1 MTLEEIIS
9 LKLKSLYV
17 EIERLR
23 NNSLKLDEENEK
35 LTMVL
40 LESEEFIHT
49 MSEDWANIGKLDVD
63 KMTDYLIKYGSFAYD
78 KKEVKETFR
87 IINVVYE
94 AIEAGIDTTLTDS
107 QKAFIEGYLGNL
119 IQMIKSLNESISTK
133 DFESIE
139 NKNKINIYNEIALG
153 LENLCEKVSDPL
165 NEEILNESDFQ
176 AFYSIIEDD
185 SISSE
190 VKKQGIIKFTK
201 YNSDRLSNTPKT
213 ISKISIDDIK
223 DLFASYGFNSKK
235 DMDFISKN
243 KKELESRCELQNIN
257 SILSFMK
264 DNKILRKFSL
274 GSILSICV
282 AGTVETVSQTYKKL
296 ESEGKLSDLYFQTP
310 GGWVNNPVKK
320 KSQ

>member
-23 NNSLKLDEENEK
+23 NNSLKLDEETEK

-119 IQMIKSLNESISTK
+119 IQMIKSLNESINTK

-139 NKNKINIYNEIALG
+139 NKNKINIYNEFAVG

-190 VKKQGIIKFTK
+190 VKKQGIIKFI
-201 YNSDRLSNTPKT
+201 N
-213 ISKISIDDIK
+213 IFIK
-223 DLFASYGFNSKK
+223 
-235 DMDFISKN
+235 FI
-243 KKELESRCELQNIN
+243 
-257 SILSFMK
+257 
-264 DNKILRKFSL
+264 
-274 GSILSICV
+274 
-282 AGTVETVSQTYKKL
+282 
-296 ESEGKLSDLYFQTP
+296 
-310 GGWVNNPVKK
+310 
-320 KSQ
+320 